1 MNDMILFG
9 LLLWDNKIIKM
20 SNDGVQEH
28 NHLYSMGLLPKIQ
41 GRYLSSH
48 KMIPRV
54 KEKILK
60 EKAPKIK

>member
-1 MNDMILFG
+1 
-9 LLLWDNKIIKM
+9 M